1 MKKSK
6 NIKKCDNCF
15 FITTFCKE
23 IPLLKKIDKQYK
35 NISFL
40 IGREKLILEIFKDND
55 RKLQYKMLEIKKLQD
70 KLEVLIIPDYI
81 KKYINTSE
89 LEELI
94 FVINKQKKLVIPTQ
108 EKVKLIKQIYK
119 PNTKIELIKMYD
131 YINSVP
137 SGTIGIV
144 EFVDDIGNISVKWE
158 NGSTTN
164 LIKGID
170 EYKILGEEK

>member
-1 MKKSK
+1 
-6 NIKKCDNCF
+6 
-15 FITTFCKE
+15 
-23 IPLLKKIDKQYK
+23 
-35 NISFL
+35 
-40 IGREKLILEIFKDND
+40 
-55 RKLQYKMLEIKKLQD
+55 MLEIKKLQD

-108 EKVKLIKQIYK
+108 EQVKLIKQIYK
-119 PNTKIELIKMYD
+119 PKTKIKLIKMYD
-131 YINSVP
+131 YMNSVP

-170 EYKILGEEK
+170 EFKILGEEK